1 MATAQAHII
10 DKVVVE
16 VSCNSMQ
23 RALFLKEHI
32 DKVLQQQVFPKLEA
46 WLETQ
51 GLYSED
57 FYRLETLDLKLST
70 TTSSLN
76 SDFAETLCEKIQE
89 SIRRTIQHKNSVD
102 KSSEVTLLEPQERHP
117 EAFFHFLKTGSL
129 PWYFNEGEKLNLE
142 EVAAAL
148 NQMATKLKKLLLE
161 NPNALKRLVFQYAN
175 DSEFLKELVPVLVQG
190 NSKSIRAFETGYSKN
205 TNAAYRESV
214 FNLILESFAEA
225 PASRIDQALNRVL
238 SVLFRSNEKL
248 LFTELMTLS
257 QLTEN
262 QLLVTL
268 NKNKEVTLSVKASK
282 KLKNKQLNYIINPDK
297 VFNAKLEELSV
308 SPQTPVFESPEKGLT
323 VKEFYSKNSEQE
335 HPTEA
340 DAGSLIV
347 QQAGLVL
354 LHPFLPVLFKE
365 LNFLDEAKQLRKS
378 KQDEAVHVL
387 HFLATGN
394 LKPFE
399 AELGFEKYLCGFP
412 QQFPVKRNVTL
423 SRKQKTEATH
433 LLETAIQ
440 HWSVLKNTS
449 PAGLRGQFLIRPGK
463 LSFDNE
469 RDQLQLER
477 VTADILLDQLPWGLS
492 MMRLPWLK
500 KILYINW

>member
-16 VSCNSMQ
+16 VSCNSME
-23 RALFLKEHI
+23 RALFLKDHI
-32 DKVLQQQVFPKLEA
+32 DEVLQQQVFPKLEA

-51 GLYSED
+51 GLYSEN
-57 FYRLETLDLKLST
+57 FYRLETLDLDLST
-70 TTSSLN
+70 TTSGLN
-76 SDFAETLCEKIQE
+76 SDLADTLCEKIQE
-89 SIRRTIQHKNSVD
+89 SISKTIQHKNSAE
-102 KSSEVTLLEPQERHP
+102 KSSEVELLEPQERHP
-117 EAFFHFLKTGSL
+117 EAFLHFLKTGSL

-142 EVAAAL
+142 EVATAL
-148 NQMATKLKKLLLE
+148 NRMTPKLKKLLLE
-161 NPNALKRLVFQYAN
+161 HPFALKRLVFQYAN
-175 DSEFLKELVPVLVQG
+175 NSEFLKKLVPVLVQG
-190 NSKSIRAFETGYSKN
+190 NSKSIRASETGYSKN

-225 PASRIDQALNRVL
+225 PVPRIDQALNRVL
-238 SVLFRSNEKL
+238 SVLLRSNEKL
-248 LFTELMTLS
+248 LFTDLMTLS

-268 NKNKEVTLSVKASK
+268 NKNKVTLSVKGLK
-282 KLKNKQLNYIINPDK
+282 NLKKRKLKYIVNPDK
-297 VFNAKLEELSV
+297 VLNEKLEELSV
-308 SPQTPVFESPEKGLT
+308 SPQKPVFEPFENELT
-323 VKEFYSKNSEQE
+323 AKEFYPKNSEQE

-399 AELGFEKYLCGFP
+399 AELGFEKYLCGLP
-412 QQFPVKRNVTL
+412 QQFPVKRNVKL

-449 PAGLRGQFLIRPGK
+449 PAGLRGQFLIRSGK
-463 LSFDNE
+463 LSFDSE

>member
-16 VSCNSMQ
+16 VSCNSME
-23 RALFLKEHI
+23 RALFLKAHI
-32 DKVLQQQVFPKLEA
+32 DEVLQQQVFPKLEA
-46 WLETQ
+46 WLEAQ
-51 GLYSED
+51 GLYSEN
-57 FYRLETLDLKLST
+57 FYRLEALDLDLN
-70 TTSSLN
+70 TTSSGLN
-76 SDFAETLCEKIQE
+76 SDLADTLCEKIQE
-89 SIRRTIQHKNSVD
+89 RISKSIQQVD
-102 KSSEVTLLEPQERHP
+102 STRKSGDVKLLEPQERHP

-129 PWYFNEGEKLNLE
+129 LWYFNEGEKLNLK

-148 NQMATKLKKLLLE
+148 NRMTPKLKKLLLE
-161 NPNALKRLVFQYAN
+161 HPFALKRLVFQYAN
-175 DSEFLKELVPVLVQG
+175 DSEFLHELVPALVKN
-190 NSKSIRAFETGYSKN
+190 NSKSIRAFETCYSKN

-214 FNLILESFAEA
+214 FNLILQSFAEA

-238 SVLFRSNEKL
+238 SVLLRSNEKL
-248 LFTELMTLS
+248 LFTDLMTLS
-257 QLTEN
+257 QLTQN
-262 QLLVTL
+262 QLQVFI
-268 NKNKEVTLSVKASK
+268 KNKKVTLSIKGYK
-282 KLKNKQLNYIINPDK
+282 YLKNNHLKYIINPDK
-297 VFNAKLEELSV
+297 VLNEKLKELSV
-308 SPQTPVFESPEKGLT
+308 SPKSPVFESPENELT
-323 VKEFYSKNSEQE
+323 VKEIYSKNSEQE
-335 HPTEA
+335 HLTEA
-340 DAGSLIV
+340 DAWSLIV

-378 KQDEAVHVL
+378 KQDEAVHLL

-399 AELGFEKYLCGFP
+399 AELGFEKYLCGLP
-412 QQFPVKRNVTL
+412 QQFPVKRNLKL

-463 LSFDNE
+463 LSFDCE